1 MRSILIFK
9 FNSDQPIMSI
19 KELDIS
25 PGSVFQIAVTPTLM
39 NTTPAAI
46 ERFAPADRGCYV
58 EGELPLK
65 VLSHFGINL
74 VNISSIELKIL
85 FNSI

>member
-1 MRSILIFK
+1 
-9 FNSDQPIMSI
+9 MSI

-65 VLSHFGINL
+65 VFATL
-74 VNISSIELKIL
+74 V
-85 FNSI
+85 